1 MLQLF
6 ASDMDGT
13 LLDNQH
19 QINAQT
25 ADAVKAWQASGR
37 EFMIATGRDYKSASQ
52 LLAPYNIQCAMI
64 NLNGAIIHDENGQ
77 VLAVHPMPQA
87 SLEKI
92 LNFLKDQDLV
102 YTLSTKD
109 AYYHSD
115 IQAYLSMLGR
125 TLKAAGY
132 DDLTQAQV
140 KDHIKDARP
149 IQDYL
154 NQDQDQALKMMVISD
169 NRDLLKTCKDYIQTL
184 EDIDITSSGPD
195 NIELTSTSAQKGLA
209 LATYLQV
216 RGYQMDQ
223 VVTIGDS
230 LNDRSMLAMCPNS
243 YAMANASDQVKAM
256 AANIAPANDQDGV
269 AQVIDALLA
278 SD

>member
-52 LLAPYNIQCAMI
+52 LLAPYDIQCAMI

-92 LNFLKDQDLV
+92 LNYLKDQDLV

-115 IQAYLSMLGR
+115 TQAYLSMLGR

-149 IQDYL
+149 I
-154 NQDQDQALKMMVISD
+154 QALKMMVISD

-243 YAMANASDQVKAM
+243 YAMANASDPVKAM
-256 AANIAPANDQDGV
+256 AANIAPANDQNGV